1 LVHDVTVSV
10 GVGPR
15 RQGKKRVVLTVASVP
30 AGHPYVSSV
39 VDTSRVALLPDP
51 VPPGATLPGQWW
63 PPRLLDPEY
72 LRGHV
77 GTFGVLHVHFGFE
90 ASSVDVLREVVEIL
104 GDAGVPLVLTVHD
117 LHNPHFADATLHL
130 AQLDVLV
137 PAAAVVVTLTR
148 GAAAE
153 IRRRWA
159 RDAVVLPHPHVL
171 PIDAVGA
178 ARVRRHEPVIAV
190 HGKALRANIQPWP
203 IVDALVDGGLRG
215 LRLDLDEEAMRSA
228 EARTRVER
236 HQRAGV
242 DVRVHPRFTDDELTA
257 YLTEVDVVV
266 LPYRFGTHSGWVEAC
281 HDAGTAVVA
290 PNCGFFTEQH
300 PGHEYGYGPDGLDAA
315 SLLDAVASAL
325 TEHTAERGPDRG
337 DDLTLRS
344 LRRRQ
349 AEEVRNTMAEL
360 YERSL
365 SASPAG

>member
-1 LVHDVTVSV
+1 M
-10 GVGPR
+10 
-15 RQGKKRVVLTVASVP
+15 LTVASVP
-30 AGHPYVSSV
+30 AGHPYVSSI
-39 VDTSRVALLPDP
+39 VDASRITLLADP

-72 LRGHV
+72 LRGHA
-77 GTFGVLHVHFGFE
+77 GTFDVLHVHFGFE
-90 ASSVDVLREVVEIL
+90 ASSVDALHEVVEIL
-104 GDAGVPLVLTVHD
+104 GDAEVPLVLTVHD

-137 PAAAVVVTLTR
+137 PAAAVVVTLTP

-153 IRRRWA
+153 INRRWD

-178 ARVRRHEPVIAV
+178 ARARRHEPVIAV

-203 IVDALVDGGLRG
+203 VLDALIAGGVGG
-215 LRLDLDEEAMRSA
+215 LRLDLDQEAMGSA

-236 HQRAGV
+236 HRRAGV

-257 YLTEVDVVV
+257 YLTEVDVLV

-281 HDAGTAVVA
+281 HDAGTTVVA
-290 PNCGFFTEQH
+290 PNCGFFAEQH
-300 PGHEYGYGPDGLDAA
+300 PGHEYGYGPDGLDTA
-315 SLLDAVASAL
+315 SLRDAVAAAV
-325 TEHTAERGPDRG
+325 TKHVAERSPDRG
-337 DDLTLRS
+337 DDVALRDR
-344 LRRRQ
+344 RRRQ

-365 SASPAG
+365 AAPPGG